1 MWLSAPVTVVW
12 LVGMQVSVNLLDG
25 ADGVAA
31 GVIAIVAGVCLL
43 AAINRLGATPGRV
56 QNGVVIL
63 SGARDGM
70 LPRIPRLQPPAGA
83 RLHGRLRA
91 ATSSGSPWR

>member
-1 MWLSAPVTVVW
+1 MLAAPVTVVW

-43 AAINRLGATPGRV
+43 AAINRIESPHCRTA
-56 QNGVVIL
+56 
-63 SGARDGM
+63 SSSS
-70 LPRIPRLQPPAGA
+70 
-83 RLHGRLRA
+83 A
-91 ATSSGSPWR
+91 AP

>member
-1 MWLSAPVTVVW
+1 MWLAAPVTVVW

-43 AAINRLGATPGRV
+43 AAINRIETPNDV
-56 QNGVVIL
+56 QSGVVIL
-63 SGARDGM
+63 SGARDGL
-70 LPRIPRLQPPAGA
+70 LPRVSRLQPARRRASSWAIPA
-83 RLHGRLRA
+83 R
-91 ATSSGSPWR
+91 TSSASRWR